1 MSISSS
7 LDENILASAADQL
20 TAASRAAFCIT
31 APMMKMTEHC
41 VAVMAS
47 GGFGLTL
54 IEITGSTNLDTVVYL
69 AAYVDFGNAAALG
82 FHHVLTAY
90 LANSAHM
97 RTSSLIEKLLTRSV
111 LVDVVV
117 PEPAVVLHRGQME
130 ARIAFVLFMLD
141 DDGLA
146 FIIRAAARQ
155 VSSFDQFLK
164 FFVGHVLHLFLVCRW
179 CPAHDHIRS
188 EQRLSQVIFDTYGG
202 KELLQRLGFAILIDD
217 NQFIRFF
224 EASLRR
230 FRSVPDDSVA
240 GDGAKSHLRVVADL
254 MIQFPA
260 HRGNSFF
267 QIICQLNIILEFRWK
282 RCVQIAEQGASDTFG
297 VAADR
302 LSAFIFMLPTDI
314 V

>member
-1 MSISSS
+1 
-7 LDENILASAADQL
+7 
-20 TAASRAAFCIT
+20 
-31 APMMKMTEHC
+31 
-41 VAVMAS
+41 MAS

-224 EASLRR
+224 EAS
-230 FRSVPDDSVA
+230 
-240 GDGAKSHLRVVADL
+240 RVVADL